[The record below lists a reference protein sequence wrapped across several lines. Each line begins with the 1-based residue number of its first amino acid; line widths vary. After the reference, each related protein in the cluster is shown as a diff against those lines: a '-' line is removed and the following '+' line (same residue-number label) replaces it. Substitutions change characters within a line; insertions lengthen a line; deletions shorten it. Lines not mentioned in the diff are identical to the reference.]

1 MDSFD
6 LLQKLDAQ
14 HGKKSDYKTTVNMED
29 INKITAER
37 ISRNQLKEDAGLSD
51 AMTTPDKESIS
62 PKETTEKT
70 TRNLTPTLEVVDIVT
85 EEPDKGKDEKD
96 EDAR

>member
-1 MDSFD
+1 
-6 LLQKLDAQ
+6 
-14 HGKKSDYKTTVNMED
+14 
-29 INKITAER
+29 
-37 ISRNQLKEDAGLSD
+37 
-51 AMTTPDKESIS
+51 MTTPDKESIS

>member
-1 MDSFD
+1 MDSFE

-29 INKITAER
+29 INKVTAER
-37 ISRNQLKEDAGLSD
+37 ISGNQLKEDTGLTN
-51 AMTTPDKESIS
+51 AMVAPDKESIS
-62 PKETTEKT
+62 PKETAEKT

-96 EDAR
+96 DDAR